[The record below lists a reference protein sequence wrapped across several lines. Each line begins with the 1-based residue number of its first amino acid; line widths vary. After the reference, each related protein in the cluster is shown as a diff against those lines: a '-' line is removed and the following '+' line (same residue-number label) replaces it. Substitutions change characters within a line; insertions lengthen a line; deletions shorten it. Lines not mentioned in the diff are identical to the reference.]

1 MDQVT
6 AIRHAVLGLG
16 RSRRWA
22 AKYFNVARGT
32 VDNYVDG
39 TVTPGKRRTAS
50 RDAPKTMA
58 AAAALARLVD
68 GTEVSRKQQLTAQR
82 AWELLKQEGVDVS
95 YTIVKQLM
103 AARRRAVAEVF
114 VPLMYK
120 PGDLAEVDFFEVD
133 VVVDRVKTVAW
144 LFLMRLMSSSRDFCW
159 LYARQDQTSFLDGH
173 VRALAHFGGTP
184 QRIAYDNL
192 KLAVKKHLVGSERE
206 LTARFL
212 SATSHY
218 AFEADFCRPY
228 QGHDKGGVE
237 ARGKNIRLQS
247 MVPVPSGATLD
258 DVSMQVLTD
267 VEKRFW
273 SKPDADVRW
282 AREQAAL
289 TTLPRLPFDPRKTDV
304 ATVVSSRSTVVIEGA
319 TYSVPATWARLT
331 VTSHAGVDEVE
342 VVGPAQQSIRR
353 RRIPKGASDI
363 DYAAHYL
370 GVLATKPQAVRQ
382 VADVLVAQLGGP
394 FPAWW
399 QRLLDDDNPRDA
411 ARKMARILRGIVDL
425 GREECERRVAR
436 VFDNGEALSIA
447 LMVESSTLTRPLS
460 LVPKRFDF
468 EVEATSISR
477 FDDLLMAASSV
488 VGGAA

>member
-16 RSRRWA
+16 KSRRWT
-22 AKYFNVARGT
+22 AKNFNVARGT

-39 TVTPGKRRTAS
+39 AVVPGKRRTS
-50 RDAPKTMA
+50 PRESPKTTA
-58 AAAALARLVD
+58 AAAALARLVE
-68 GTEVSRKQQLTAQR
+68 GTTVSRKQQLTAQR

-95 YTIVKQLM
+95 DTIVKEIV
-103 AARRRAVAEVF
+103 AARRRAAAEVF
-114 VPLMYK
+114 VPLTYK
-120 PGDLAEVDFFEVD
+120 PGDLGEVDFFEVD
-133 VVVDRVKTVAW
+133 VVVDGVKTVAW

-173 VRALAHFGGTP
+173 VRAFAHFGGAP

-192 KLAVKKHLVGSERE
+192 KLAVKRHLVGSERE

-212 SATSHY
+212 STTSHY

-228 QGHDKGGVE
+228 EGHDKGGVE
-237 ARGKNIRLQS
+237 SRGKNIRLQS
-247 MVPVPSGATLD
+247 MVPVPVGMSLD
-258 DVSMQVLTD
+258 EVSMQVLAD

-273 SKPDADVRW
+273 NKPDGAARW
-282 AREQAAL
+282 AHEEAAL

-304 ATVVSSRSTVVIEGA
+304 ATVVSSRSTVVVEGA
-319 TYSVPATWARLT
+319 MYSVPSLWARLT
-331 VTSHAGVDEVE
+331 VTSHAGVDEIE
-342 VVGPAQQSIRR
+342 LVGPGRESIRR
-353 RRIPKGASDI
+353 RRIPKGSSDI

-370 GVLATKPQAVRQ
+370 AVLATKPQAVRQ

-436 VFDNGEALSIA
+436 VFDNGEALSVV

-460 LVPKRFDF
+460 LVPSRFDF
-468 EVEATSISR
+468 EIECTSVSH
-477 FDDLLMAASSV
+477 FDDLLMAAASV